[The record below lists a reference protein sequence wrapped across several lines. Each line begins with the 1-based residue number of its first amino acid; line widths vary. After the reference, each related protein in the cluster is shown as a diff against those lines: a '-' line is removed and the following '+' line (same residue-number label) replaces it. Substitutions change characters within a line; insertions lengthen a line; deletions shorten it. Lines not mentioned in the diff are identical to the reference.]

1 MNNLKPFYARRANEP
16 KSESPQVVVKS
27 FDTYKPPKRAKSPV
41 TAPKAATV
49 QVDSSAELA
58 AFSSSDE
65 EDEIKNLDTP
75 RASTNR
81 LLRSSTI
88 GASSVKMK
96 NTFDTLRLNYVSLLG
111 HSSRSDRFKHL

>member
-27 FDTYKPPKRAKSPV
+27 FDTFKPPKCAKSPV
-41 TAPKAATV
+41 AAPKAPA
-49 QVDSSAELA
+49 QVDSNAELA
-58 AFSSSDE
+58 ALSSSDE
-65 EDEIKNLDTP
+65 DDELKDLDTP
-75 RASTNR
+75 RASANR

-96 NTFDTLRLNYVSLLG
+96 NTFDTLRLNYVS
-111 HSSRSDRFKHL
+111 